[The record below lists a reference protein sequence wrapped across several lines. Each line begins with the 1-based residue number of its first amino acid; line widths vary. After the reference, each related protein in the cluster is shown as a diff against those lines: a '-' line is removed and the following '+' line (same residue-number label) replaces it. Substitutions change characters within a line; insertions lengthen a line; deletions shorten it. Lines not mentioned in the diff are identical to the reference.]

1 LLAWDEQIKA
11 HLMWIWGGEVGLMK
25 RGREGMFVIT
35 DKRIAFISKTNM
47 SYRMHDVYSNR
58 QRIRLEHNENAF
70 RPIDDYGITELRQ
83 DLDKDLTNMQFEYNR
98 ILDLYAEE
106 KRWGTALRI
115 DVEMHQDIKKSYKFS
130 VVKSWVKYPAKDPLQ
145 FHHMDWIPVITLFEN
160 FKKNL
165 TY

>member
-1 LLAWDEQIKA
+1 
-11 HLMWIWGGEVGLMK
+11 MWIWGGEVGLMK

-58 QRIRLEHNENAF
+58 QRIRLEHNDNAF

-115 DVEMHQDIKKSYKFS
+115 DLEMHQDIKKSYKFS

>member
-58 QRIRLEHNENAF
+58 QRIRFEHNDNVF
-70 RPIDDYGITELRQ
+70 RPIDDYGISELRQ
-83 DLDKDLTNMQFEYNR
+83 DLDKDLINIQFEYNR
-98 ILDLYAEE
+98 ILDLYVEE

-115 DVEMHQDIKKSYKFS
+115 GLEMHQDIKKSYKFS

-165 TY
+165 T

>member
-1 LLAWDEQIKA
+1 
-11 HLMWIWGGEVGLMK
+11 MWIWGGEVGLMK

-58 QRIRLEHNENAF
+58 QRIRFEHNDNVF
-70 RPIDDYGITELRQ
+70 RPIDDYSISELRQ
-83 DLDKDLTNMQFEYNR
+83 DLDKDLINIQFEYNR
-98 ILDLYAEE
+98 ILDLYVEE

-115 DVEMHQDIKKSYKFS
+115 DLEMHHDIKKSYKFS

-165 TY
+165 T